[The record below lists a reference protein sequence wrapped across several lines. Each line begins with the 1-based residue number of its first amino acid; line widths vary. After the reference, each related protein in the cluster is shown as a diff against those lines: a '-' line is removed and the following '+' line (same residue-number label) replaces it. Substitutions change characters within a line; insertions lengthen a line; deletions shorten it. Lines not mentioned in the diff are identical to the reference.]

1 MIDQLV
7 NLLGYDFVQNAIAA
21 GIVIALVSGVV
32 SRFVVARNMSFAVHA
47 LAELGFTGAAGAI
60 LIGVSPVIGLLTG
73 TAITAVFI
81 GTLGVRLRERDT
93 VVGVVMAFGLGLG
106 VLFLTLYPRYA
117 TEAFAILFGTIT
129 GVSRG
134 DVVLLVAV
142 GAVTLFATAI
152 IYRPLTFATV
162 DPEVAEARGV
172 PVGLLALAFLL
183 IMAAAVAE
191 AVQVV
196 GVLLILTLLITP
208 GAAAERLTSRP
219 GRATLFSIGIAE
231 FCTVGGIGLALETN
245 LPVSVYVTSLSFASY
260 LLARFALGPRL
271 LGAESRRPAGVAAA
285 VGGSLAPAGGELGGD
300 RPT

>member
-1 MIDQLV
+1 MIDQV
-7 NLLGYDFVQNAIAA
+7 VHLLGYDFVQNAIEA
-21 GIVIALVSGVV
+21 GVVIAVVSGIV

-60 LIGVSPVIGLLTG
+60 LFGLSPVIGLLTG
-73 TAITAVFI
+73 TTITALII
-81 GTLGVRLRERDT
+81 GILGVRVRERDA

-129 GVSRG
+129 GVSRS
-134 DVVLLVAV
+134 DVVLLV
-142 GAVTLFATAI
+142 GIGIVTLVALAI
-152 IYRPLTFATV
+152 VYRPLSFATV

-172 PVGLLALAFLL
+172 PVGALAIVFLL

-208 GAAAERLTSRP
+208 GASAERLTAKP
-219 GRATLFSIGIAE
+219 GRATAYS
-231 FCTVGGIGLALETN
+231 VGLALLCILGGILLALVTN
-245 LPVSVYVTSLSFASY
+245 VPVSVYVTTLSFACY
-260 LLARFALGPRL
+260 LLARFVVGPAALGRE
-271 LGAESRRPAGVAAA
+271 GRRAHSWIDA
-285 VGGSLAPAGGELGGD
+285 SGD
-300 RPT
+300 REQVSS

>member
-1 MIDQLV
+1 MIDQV
-7 NLLGYDFVQNAIAA
+7 VRLLGYDFAQNAVLA
-21 GIVIALVSGVV
+21 GTVIAIVSGVV
-32 SRFVVARNMSFAVHA
+32 SRFVVTRNMSFAVHA

-60 LIGVSPVIGLLTG
+60 LIGVSPVLGLLSGTTV
-73 TAITAVFI
+73 TAIFI
-81 GTLGVRLRERDT
+81 GTLGVRLRERDA

-129 GVSRG
+129 GVTR
-134 DVVLLVAV
+134 DDVLLLLGIGIA
-142 GAVTLFATAI
+142 TLLALGS

-172 PVGLLALAFLL
+172 PVRGLAIAFLL

-208 GAAAERLTSRP
+208 GATAERLTAMP
-219 GRATLFSIGIAE
+219 GRATAYSVAIALF
-231 FCTVGGIGLALETN
+231 CVLGGILLALASN
-245 LPVSVYVTSLSFASY
+245 IPVSVYVTSLSFVSY
-260 LLARFALGPRL
+260 LTARFLIGPASIGRE
-271 LGAESRRPAGVAAA
+271 GRRPP
-285 VGGSLAPAGGELGGD
+285 LAEPAMREP
-300 RPT
+300 RVP

>member
-1 MIDQLV
+1 MIEQV
-7 NLLGYDFVQNAIAA
+7 VRLLGYEFAQNAVAA
-21 GIVIALVSGVV
+21 GVVIALVSGVV

-47 LAELGFTGAAGAI
+47 LAELGFTGAAGAV
-60 LIGVSPVIGLLTG
+60 LLGVSPVGGLLVG
-73 TAITAVFI
+73 TTASALLI
-81 GTLGVRLRERDT
+81 GSLGVRLRERDT

-134 DVVLLVAV
+134 DVVLLIGIGLVTLLAL
-142 GAVTLFATAI
+142 GAV
-152 IYRPLTFATV
+152 YRPLTFATV

-172 PVGLLALAFLL
+172 PVRALGVIFLL

-208 GAAAERLTSRP
+208 GASAERLTASP
-219 GRATLFSIGIAE
+219 DRAIALSVGIA
-231 FCTVGGIGLALETN
+231 VIAVIGGILLSLAVN
-245 LPVSVYVTSLSFASY
+245 LPVSVFVTTLSFVAY
-260 LLARFALGPRL
+260 LVSRFAIGPLTLGRQRRTEAIAMTPTTSDAP
-271 LGAESRRPAGVAAA
+271 GA
-285 VGGSLAPAGGELGGD
+285 
-300 RPT
+300 

>member
-1 MIDQLV
+1 MIDQV
-7 NLLGYDFVQNAIAA
+7 VRLLAYDFAQNALAA
-21 GIVIALVSGVV
+21 GIVIAIVSGVV
-32 SRFVVARNMSFAVHA
+32 SRFVVARNMAFAVHA

-60 LIGVSPVIGLLTG
+60 LVGVSPVVGLLAGTMI
-73 TAITAVFI
+73 TAIFI
-81 GTLGVRLRERDT
+81 GTLGVRLRERDA

-129 GVSRG
+129 GVTRG
-134 DVVLLVAV
+134 DVLLLVGIGIA
-142 GAVTLFATAI
+142 TLLALGT

-172 PVGLLALAFLL
+172 PVRALAIAFLL

-208 GAAAERLTSRP
+208 GATAERLTAMP
-219 GRATLFSIGIAE
+219 GRATAYSVGIAL
-231 FCTVGGIGLALETN
+231 FCVLGGILLALASN
-245 LPVSVYVTSLSFASY
+245 VPVSVYVTSLSFGCY
-260 LLARFALGPRL
+260 LAARFLFGPRSIARE
-271 LGAESRRPAGVAAA
+271 GQRRYVAERTITEPPG
-285 VGGSLAPAGGELGGD
+285 L
-300 RPT
+300 

>member
-1 MIDQLV
+1 MLDQV
-7 NLLGYDFVQNAIAA
+7 VRLLGYDFAQNAVAA
-21 GIVIALVSGVV
+21 GIVIAIVSGFV

-60 LIGVSPVIGLLTG
+60 LFGVSPVVGLLAGTTI
-73 TAITAVFI
+73 TAIFI
-81 GTLGVRLRERDT
+81 GTLGVRLRERDA

-129 GVSRG
+129 GVSRSDVLLLG
-134 DVVLLVAV
+134 AIGIGTLVVL
-142 GAVTLFATAI
+142 AI

-172 PVGLLALAFLL
+172 PVRALAIVFLL

-208 GAAAERLTSRP
+208 GAAAERLTSKP
-219 GRATLFSIGIAE
+219 GRAAAYS
-231 FCTVGGIGLALETN
+231 VGLALFCVLAGIILALASN
-245 LPVSVYVTSLSFASY
+245 VPVSVYVTSLSFVCY
-260 LLARFALGPRL
+260 LLARFAVGPYLMGRE
-271 LGAESRRPAGVAAA
+271 GGSRRSVAVADRQPEPPA
-285 VGGSLAPAGGELGGD
+285 L
-300 RPT
+300 

>member
-1 MIDQLV
+1 MIAQV
-7 NLLGYDFVQNAIAA
+7 IRLLGYDFAQNALAA
-21 GIVIALVSGVV
+21 GIVIAIVAGVV

-60 LIGVSPVIGLLTG
+60 LVGVSPVVGLLAG
-73 TAITAVFI
+73 SSITAVFI
-81 GTLGVRLRERDT
+81 GALGVRLRERDS

-134 DVVLLVAV
+134 DVALLLAIGIGTLVAL
-142 GAVTLFATAI
+142 GA
-152 IYRPLTFATV
+152 IYRPLTFSTV

-172 PVGLLALAFLL
+172 PVHALGVAFLF

-208 GAAAERLTSRP
+208 GAAAERLTAMP
-219 GRATLFSIGIAE
+219 GRATIYSVAIALA
-231 FCTVGGIGLALETN
+231 CVVGGILLGLGSN
-245 LPVSVYVTSLSFASY
+245 VPVSVFVTSISFAIY
-260 LLARFALGPRL
+260 LGARFLVGPILIGREA
-271 LGAESRRPAGVAAA
+271 GSQPPATARFRSTGES
-285 VGGSLAPAGGELGGD
+285 
-300 RPT
+300 